1 MKAEVE
7 KLEMNKLVNVPTSWN
22 NFKIKVDDLDV
33 DKLKTA
39 LVEFTKSSDVVG
51 NQAFKNAKLNTLKT
65 KVNNSKKKKKKRNLQ
80 IPDVVNS
87 IHINQNHPDK
97 QNLEKKNWRCW

>member
-7 KLEMNKLVNVPTSWN
+7 KLEMNKLVNVPSSSK

-33 DKLKTA
+33 DKLKTV

-65 KVNNSKKKKKKRNLQ
+65 KVNNSKKKKKKKEFTNSWCSYFNSHKS
-80 IPDVVNS
+80 IP
-87 IHINQNHPDK
+87 P
-97 QNLEKKNWRCW
+97 R

>member
-7 KLEMNKLVNVPTSWN
+7 KLEMNKLVNVPSSMK

-33 DKLKTA
+33 DKLKTV

-65 KVNNSKKKKKKRNLQ
+65 KVNNSKKKKKKEFT
-80 IPDVVNS
+80 NS
-87 IHINQNHPDK
+87 
-97 QNLEKKNWRCW
+97 

>member
-7 KLEMNKLVNVPTSWN
+7 KLEMNKLVNVPSSWK
-22 NFKIKVDDLDV
+22 NFKIKVGDLDV
-33 DKLKTA
+33 DKLKTV

-65 KVNNSKKKKKKRNLQ
+65 KVNNSKKKKKEFT
-80 IPDVVNS
+80 NS
-87 IHINQNHPDK
+87 WCSYFNSHESIQP
-97 QNLEKKNWRCW
+97 R

>member
-7 KLEMNKLVNVPTSWN
+7 KLEMNKLVNVPSSMK

-33 DKLKTA
+33 DKLKTV

-65 KVNNSKKKKKKRNLQ
+65 KVNNSKKKKRNLQ
-80 IPDVVNS
+80 IPDVATS
-87 IHINQNHPDK
+87 IHMNQYNPDK

>member
-7 KLEMNKLVNVPTSWN
+7 KLEMNKLVNVPSSWK

-33 DKLKTA
+33 DKLKTV

-65 KVNNSKKKKKKRNLQ
+65 KVNNSKKKKKRNLQ
-80 IPDVVNS
+80 IPDVVTS
-87 IHINQNHPDK
+87 IHINQYHPDK

>member
-7 KLEMNKLVNVPTSWN
+7 KLEMNKLVNVPTRWN

-65 KVNNSKKKKKKRNLQ
+65 KVNNSKKKKKGIYKFLM
-80 IPDVVNS
+80 
-87 IHINQNHPDK
+87 
-97 QNLEKKNWRCW
+97 